1 VQATDSSSPAKTAS
15 ASLSITI
22 SLAPLSVTTTS
33 LPAGTV
39 GSSYSATL
47 TAAGGI
53 TPYTWAVITESLPA
67 GLSLN
72 TSTGAITGTP
82 SASGISGLAVLV
94 TDSSSPAETATA
106 TLSITVSH

>member
-1 VQATDSSSPAKTAS
+1 
-15 ASLSITI
+15 
-22 SLAPLSVTTTS
+22 
-33 LPAGTV
+33 
-39 GSSYSATL
+39 
-47 TAAGGI
+47 
-53 TPYTWAVITESLPA
+53 VITESLPA